1 MRRSGIQRLVD
12 VRVAGCG
19 GDEPYLQYAAQRVA
33 FHAQLCTHC
42 RYAADAHGL
51 LQHCGNVL
59 GVQTV
64 WELAQRLGYTGPIE
78 LLSMWLCLLGGGTLC
93 TPAAWDLLS
102 SPRAPALACPA
113 GQYIGGG
120 RRCFAQ
126 GVGIW
131 LIVWF
136 AFLPVRH
143 QRCAYL
149 HLKKVAPHP
158 ATLLH
163 ILARL
168 AGTCQARP

>member
-120 RRCFAQ
+120 AGALHKVLAFGLLSGLLSCLC
-126 GVGIW
+126 GI
-131 LIVWF
+131 
-136 AFLPVRH
+136 
-143 QRCAYL
+143 
-149 HLKKVAPHP
+149 KG
-158 ATLLH
+158 
-163 ILARL
+163 AR
-168 AGTCQARP
+168 TCT

>member
-12 VRVAGCG
+12 VRVAGCE

-78 LLSMWLCLLGGGTLC
+78 LLSMWLCLLGGA
-93 TPAAWDLLS
+93 PSVRLL
-102 SPRAPALACPA
+102 P
-113 GQYIGGG
+113 
-120 RRCFAQ
+120 
-126 GVGIW
+126 
-131 LIVWF
+131 
-136 AFLPVRH
+136 
-143 QRCAYL
+143 
-149 HLKKVAPHP
+149 
-158 ATLLH
+158 
-163 ILARL
+163 
-168 AGTCQARP
+168 GTCCQALVLQHLRARPDNI